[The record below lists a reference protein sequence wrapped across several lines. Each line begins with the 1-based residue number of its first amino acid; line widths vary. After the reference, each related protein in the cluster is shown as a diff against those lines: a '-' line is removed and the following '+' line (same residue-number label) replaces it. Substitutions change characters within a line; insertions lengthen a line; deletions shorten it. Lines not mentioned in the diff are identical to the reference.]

1 MKAVSHFHVK
11 KDMSHKIQ
19 SRRCRQCHQLKPVTE
34 FNAGFA
40 WCKKCV
46 SAYNA
51 AYYAAN
57 KKKLAAYYAA
67 YKAAHRK
74 RLNVYYAAYYAAN
87 RKRIV
92 ARKAAFY
99 YARKKQRAGSPAGAA
114 KKGRGA
120 YDTLRPGRILKIK
133 R

>member
-1 MKAVSHFHVK
+1 
-11 KDMSHKIQ
+11 MSHKTQ
-19 SRRCRQCHQLKPVTE
+19 SRRCRQCRQLKPATE
-34 FNAGFA
+34 FNTGFA

-57 KKKLAAYYAA
+57 KKKLAVYYAA
-67 YKAAHRK
+67 HKAAHRK

-92 ARKAAFY
+92 ARKAALY
-99 YARKKQRAGSPAGAA
+99 YARKKQRAGSPGRRCEKAPGAC
-114 KKGRGA
+114 
-120 YDTLRPGRILKIK
+120 DTLRLGRILKIK

>member
-1 MKAVSHFHVK
+1 
-11 KDMSHKIQ
+11 MSHKIQ
-19 SRRCRQCHQLKPVTE
+19 SWRCRQCRQLKPVTE

-92 ARKAAFY
+92 ARKAALY
-99 YARKKQRAGSPAGAA
+99 YARKSSAPVPPPALRKRGRAHTTPSAPGAS
-114 KKGRGA
+114 
-120 YDTLRPGRILKIK
+120 
-133 R
+133 